1 VKCDNDLDLLVK
13 DMGFNILDAAEKLVF
28 ENDQDLVE
36 Y

>member
-13 DMGFNILDAAEKLVF
+13 DMGFNIVDAAEKLVF